1 MKRQRNRA
9 GIILIAVIIS
19 IVLYLAGVF
28 SGIYANKIIKEE
40 TKQDIKSL
48 KEETRQYIELL
59 QKYVDFLDTNLKNLQ
74 LEQTFVETLT
84 PEQMCNF
91 SYISL
96 NELIKQLDFYWS
108 KLPYRIEEYERSNEL
123 SQEYII
129 LKEQYSH
136 LSIRIWII
144 AKNQYDKCNTNI
156 VHGLYFYSANCSVC
170 VNQGEQIDR
179 LSRRISSA
187 GSSLIMFPVDIN
199 SGQGIVKNLKVYYKI
214 NSTPAVIVNDKLFQ
228 GRVFKA
234 EELERY
240 AKKQ

>member
-1 MKRQRNRA
+1 MKRQKNRT
-9 GIILIAVIIS
+9 GIIFIAIIIS

-40 TKQDIKSL
+40 TKQDIKTL
-48 KEETRQYIELL
+48 KEETRRYIELL

-123 SQEYII
+123 SQEYLI
-129 LKEQYSH
+129 LKEQYAH

-170 VNQGEQIDR
+170 VKQGEQIDR

-199 SGQGIVKNLKVYYKI
+199 SGQGIVKNLKIYYHI
-214 NSTPAVIVNDKLFQ
+214 NSTPAIIVNDKVFQ
-228 GRVFKA
+228 GRLFKA
-234 EELERY
+234 EELSNY
-240 AKKQ
+240 PKKQ